1 MNILAR
7 KKVLAA
13 GIALFILTNIIVI
26 SGAMYNRS
34 GEPDAVIEFSER
46 ELTINDW
53 QKKENSGLSLQL
65 NWNQY
70 TFGYGNYYHQ
80 FSDEKLLS
88 LGYDLIDS
96 KDRDE
101 VWEYIR
107 KQLPRSVW
115 VVLEFNGENYQD
127 KLREAEKQFEEDESL
142 YLLET
147 SNEQLKRKMERSQ
160 NELKWEKNSSS
171 RLFAI
176 DVGNSPELLRQQ
188 YPDKSRYIITSGIFR
203 LSYNDDYDARI
214 KITGYISEINVTDI
228 HVPLEQRSIFDSLP
242 VKEYMT
248 QGNIY
253 PLSYKPRY
261 QVEIGYG
268 KRYEPWIMSTK
279 LLD

>member
-26 SGAMYNRS
+26 SGAMYNRT
-34 GEPDAVIEFSER
+34 GEPESLIEFSER

-101 VWEYIR
+101 VWEFIR

-115 VVLEFNGENYQD
+115 VVLEFNGESYQN
-127 KLREAEKQFEEDESL
+127 KLREAEKQFEEDERL
-142 YLLET
+142 YSLET

-176 DVGNSPELLRQQ
+176 DVGNNPEQLRQQ
-188 YPDKSRYIITSGIFR
+188 YPDKSRYIITSGIIR
-203 LSYNDDYDARI
+203 LSYNDDYDTRI
-214 KITGYISEINVTDI
+214 NITGYISDINVTNI
-228 HVPLEQRSIFDSLP
+228 HVPLEHRTEFDALP
-242 VKEYMT
+242 EKEFIT

-253 PLSYKPRY
+253 PLSFKPRY
-261 QVEIGYG
+261 QVRIGYG
-268 KRYEPWIMSTK
+268 KRYEPWIMSAK